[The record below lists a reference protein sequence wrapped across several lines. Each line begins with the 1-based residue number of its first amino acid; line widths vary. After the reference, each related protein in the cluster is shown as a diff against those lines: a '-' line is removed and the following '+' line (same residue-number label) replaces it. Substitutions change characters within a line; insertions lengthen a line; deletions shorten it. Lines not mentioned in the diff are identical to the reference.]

1 MSRLISVRGAI
12 CIAAV
17 VGFLS
22 TTTSAQARAAKPLQD
37 PQLTTWGCNL
47 TEEQVKSGIA
57 AGMASLT
64 WTPQFQ
70 NDGTVLGVIVV
81 RNKHTL
87 RVTVKYDNTSFDID
101 YLSSVN
107 LKYKEVNGVKK
118 LHPHGNG
125 WMANL
130 NNAILVNLQLEC
142 AK

>member
-1 MSRLISVRGAI
+1 
-12 CIAAV
+12 
-17 VGFLS
+17 
-22 TTTSAQARAAKPLQD
+22 
-37 PQLTTWGCNL
+37 
-47 TEEQVKSGIA
+47 
-57 AGMASLT
+57 MASLS

-81 RNKHTL
+81 RDKHTL
-87 RVTVKYDNTSFDID
+87 RVTVKYDTTSFDID

-142 AK
+142 ENSWELSYDRVTNLVPTRIPVIP

>member
-1 MSRLISVRGAI
+1 MSRFMLIRGAI
-12 CIAAV
+12 SIATL

-22 TTTSAQARAAKPLQD
+22 IATGVQARAAKPLQD
-37 PQLTTWGCNL
+37 PPVATWGCEL
-47 TEEQVKSGIA
+47 TQKQVKSGIA
-57 AGMASLT
+57 AGMVSLG
-64 WTPQFQ
+64 WVPQFQ

-81 RNKHTL
+81 RDKHTL
-87 RVTVKYDNTSFDID
+87 RVTIKYDTTSFDMD
-101 YLSSVN
+101 YLDSIN

-142 AK
+142 GQ